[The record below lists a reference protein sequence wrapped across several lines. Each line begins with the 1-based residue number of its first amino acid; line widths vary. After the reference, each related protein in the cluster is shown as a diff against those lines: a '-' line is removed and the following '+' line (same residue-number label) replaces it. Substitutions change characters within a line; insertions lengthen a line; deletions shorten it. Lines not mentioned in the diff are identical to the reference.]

1 MSCYLL
7 YSNSNT
13 PQRQEQAAQDNTAK
27 YETQTDAG
35 KTPVL
40 VDSWETVADDQEA
53 LEEQEALSMTG
64 ESGRY
69 VHIGSADQGAGVEGR
84 YESAPASL
92 TLGCGSA
99 EQQQAILRQL
109 SAMTSDEDDDNNDD
123 DDDNDGEEELE
134 EGNMTASREKQQQ
147 QQQQQQR
154 TPLFQQH
161 GHYDEVEDYS
171 RFGGGEGGK
180 QVWEWRKSVPLSSY
194 ASSCP
199 HSSSCSSSGESA
211 RC

>member
-53 LEEQEALSMTG
+53 LEEQEALMTG

-109 SAMTSDEDDDNNDD
+109 SAMASDEDDDNNDDD